1 MVNKKV
7 CNLEGIL
14 ELLVA
19 QEIVEQDK
27 ASMVSTLVSQQDRKN
42 LHPLEIIARRQWTN
56 VSQPDQVLSLDVLT
70 DWLAAQSNLTR
81 YHFDPLKMDVGSCTS
96 IISYAYAS
104 RFGIL
109 PVKVTDNEVVIAVSD
124 PFRFEWIDEIGRIAN
139 RPIVTVFAN
148 PEERKAFALEF
159 YSISRAMDSAG
170 ANQGSGPGTLQN
182 LEQLIQL
189 GSVGSVDADDQHIV
203 SIVDWLMQYAF
214 GQRAS
219 DIHIEPRRE
228 QGNVRFR
235 IDGVMHQ
242 VYEIPANITAAVI
255 SRIKIMGRLD
265 VAEKRKPQDG
275 RIKTRS
281 PDGVEIELRLSSMP
295 TAFGEKLVLRIFDPE
310 VLVKNFSALGFEK
323 KESDVWNHMIGQPNG
338 IILVTGPT
346 GSGKTTTLYSSLKHL
361 ARPEV
366 NVCTIEDP
374 IELVESSFN
383 QMQVQYNIDLDF
395 ASGVK
400 TLLRQDPDIIMIGE
414 IRDRETAE
422 MAVQAALT
430 GHLVLSTLHT
440 NDAPSAIARLSE
452 IGVPPYLI
460 SATLI
465 GVVAQR
471 LVRTL
476 CPHCKQGQNI
486 DKQAWEA
493 LIKPWKTSA
502 PDKISQAEGCL
513 ECRQTGY
520 KGRVGIYEMMP
531 INDVLK
537 QEIGHDFDLARFRKA
552 AIKQGMKPLN
562 LAGAQKIAK
571 GLTTIEEVLKVAPP
585 RYNS

>member
-1 MVNKKV
+1 MAKKKS

-14 ELLVA
+14 DLLVA
-19 QEIVEQDK
+19 EKIIKQEK
-27 ASMVSTLVSQQDRKN
+27 ASMVSSLVSEQDRKS
-42 LHPLEIIARRQWTN
+42 LHPLQIIPKRQWIN
-56 VSQPDQVLSLDVLT
+56 ESQPDQVLSLDVLT
-70 DWLAAQSNLTR
+70 DWLADQSGLSR
-81 YHFDPLKMDVGSCTS
+81 HYFDPLKMDVAACTS
-96 IISYAYAS
+96 VVSYAYAS

-109 PVKVTDNEVVIAVSD
+109 PVNVSDEAVTIAVSD
-124 PFRFEWIDEIGRIAN
+124 PFQFEWKDEVDRIVK
-139 RPIVTVFAN
+139 RPIKTVLAN
-148 PEERKAFALEF
+148 PQELKSYSLEF

-170 ANQGSGPGTLQN
+170 VNQGAGPGTLQN

-189 GSVGSVDADDQHIV
+189 GNIGSVDADDHHIV

-214 GQRAS
+214 TQRAS

-228 QGNVRFR
+228 KGNVRFR

-242 VYEIPANITAAVI
+242 VYEIPANITAAVV
-255 SRIKIMGRLD
+255 SRVKIMGRLD

-281 PDGVEIELRLSSMP
+281 PGGVEIELRLSSMP

-310 VLVKNFSALGFEK
+310 VLVKNFAALGLEK
-323 KESDVWNHMIGQPNG
+323 RESDIWNSMISQPHG

-346 GSGKTTTLYSSLKHL
+346 GSGKTTTLYTSLKHL

-374 IELVESSFN
+374 IELVEPSFN
-383 QMQVQYNIDLDF
+383 QMQVQHNIDLDF

-440 NDAPSAIARLSE
+440 NDAPSAIARLTE

-471 LVRTL
+471 LLRTL
-476 CPHCKQGQNI
+476 CPHCKKSRKFDQYE
-486 DKQAWEA
+486 WES
-493 LIKPWKTSA
+493 LIKPWKTKA
-502 PDKISQAEGCL
+502 PDKIAHAEGCL
-513 ECRQTGY
+513 ECRQTGF
-520 KGRVGIYEMMP
+520 KGRVGIYEMLPM
-531 INDVLK
+531 NDELK
-537 QEIGHDFDLARFRKA
+537 QEIGLSFELEKFRKA
-552 AIKQGMKPLN
+552 AIRQGMKPLN
-562 LAGAQKIAK
+562 LAGAQKVAK
-571 GLTTIEEVLKVAPP
+571 GLTTIEEVLKAAPP
-585 RYNS
+585 RYDS

>member
-1 MVNKKV
+1 MANKKT
-7 CNLEGIL
+7 CSLEDIL
-14 ELLVA
+14 GLLVC
-19 QEIVEQDK
+19 QKMVEQDK
-27 ASMVSTLVSQQDRKN
+27 ASMVSSLVSAKDRKN
-42 LHPLEIIARRQWTN
+42 LHPLEIIARRQWSHAAKSD
-56 VSQPDQVLSLDVLT
+56 VVLNLDFLT
-70 DWLAAQSNLTR
+70 DWLAEQSGLDR

-96 IISYAYAS
+96 IVSYAYAS
-104 RFGIL
+104 RLGIL
-109 PVKVTDNEVVIAVSD
+109 PVKVTDSEVTIAVLD
-124 PFRFEWIDEIGRIAN
+124 PFKFEWKDEIDRMVN
-139 RPIVTVFAN
+139 RPITTVFAN
-148 PEERKAFALEF
+148 PEQLKAYALEF
-159 YSISRAMDSAG
+159 YSISRAMDNAG
-170 ANQGSGPGTLQN
+170 ANASDAPSTLQN

-214 GQRAS
+214 SQRAS
-219 DIHIEPRRE
+219 DIHIEPRRD

-235 IDGVMHQ
+235 IDGVLHQ
-242 VYEIPANITAAVI
+242 VYEIPSKITAAVI

-275 RIKTRS
+275 RIKTLS
-281 PDGVEIELRLSSMP
+281 PNGTEIELRLSSMP

-323 KESDVWNHMIGQPNG
+323 KESEAWNHMIGQPYG

-346 GSGKTTTLYSSLKHL
+346 GSGKTTTLYTSLKHL

-366 NVCTIEDP
+366 NVCSIEDP
-374 IELVESSFN
+374 IELVEPSFN
-383 QMQVQYNIDLDF
+383 QMQVQHNIDLDF

-414 IRDRETAE
+414 IRDQETAE

-440 NDAPSAIARLSE
+440 NDAPSAIARLTE

-476 CPHCKQGQNI
+476 CPHCKKSHELNKL
-486 DKQAWEA
+486 DWEG
-493 LIKPWKTSA
+493 LIKPWKTAA
-502 PDKISQAEGCL
+502 PDSISAAEGCL
-513 ECRQTGY
+513 ECRKTGF

-537 QEIGHDFDLARFRKA
+537 EEINHDFDLARFRKV

-562 LAGAQKIAK
+562 LAGAQKVAK
-571 GLTTIEEVLKVAPP
+571 GMTTIEEVLKVAPP
-585 RYNS
+585 RYDG